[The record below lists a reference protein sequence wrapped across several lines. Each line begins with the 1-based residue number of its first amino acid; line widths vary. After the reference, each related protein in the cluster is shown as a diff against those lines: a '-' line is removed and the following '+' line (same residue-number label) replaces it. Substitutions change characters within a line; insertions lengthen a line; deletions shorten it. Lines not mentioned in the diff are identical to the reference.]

1 MDDAH
6 HDDGGLRAE
15 TSDGVLMAATRDGDK
30 EAFGLLVDRYKG
42 RLVAYLGRLT
52 GSPERAED
60 LAQEAFLRLWQSA
73 GRYADQGRL
82 QGLLYAIAVNLL
94 RSEERRARRW
104 RVLSVLLPVAPE
116 GAGVEAAAPASLLAR
131 ERERQLAQAVAELPL
146 AYRVP
151 LVLCEI
157 EGWSQRDAAAHLG
170 CREGTVKSR
179 LHRARAALRKKLSP
193 YWNEGRETS
202 HGTQRAEREPA
213 TPA

>member
-1 MDDAH
+1 M
-6 HDDGGLRAE
+6 E
-15 TSDGVLMAATRDGDK
+15 ATRKGDR
-30 EAFGLLVDRYKG
+30 EAFALLVDRYKE

-73 GRYADQGRL
+73 GRYAECGKL
-82 QGLLYAIAVNLL
+82 QGLLYSIAVNLV

-116 GAGVEAAAPASLLAR
+116 DFALPAPAALLAR
-131 ERERQLAQAVAELPL
+131 ERERHLARALAELPL

-151 LVLCEI
+151 LVLAEI
-157 EGWSQRDAAAHLG
+157 EGWSHRDVAAHLG

-179 LHRARAALRKKLSP
+179 LHRARQALRKKLSP
-193 YWNEGRETS
+193 YWNEGRDWNEGREAS
-202 HGTQRAEREPA
+202 HGRARAEREPA
-213 TPA
+213 APA

>member
-1 MDDAH
+1 MDHSASSDA
-6 HDDGGLRAE
+6 A
-15 TSDGVLMAATRDGDK
+15 LMAATREGDRD
-30 EAFGLLVDRYKG
+30 AFALLVDRYKE

-73 GRYADQGRL
+73 GRYAECGKL
-82 QGLLYAIAVNLL
+82 QGLLYSIAVNLV

-116 GAGVEAAAPASLLAR
+116 DFAPPAPAALLAR
-131 ERERQLAQAVAELPL
+131 ERERHLARALAELPL

-151 LVLCEI
+151 LVLAEI
-157 EGWSQRDAAAHLG
+157 EGWSHRDVAAHLG

-179 LHRARAALRKKLSP
+179 LHRARQALRKKLSP

-202 HGTQRAEREPA
+202 HGRARAEREPA
-213 TPA
+213 APA

>member
-1 MDDAH
+1 MDDA
-6 HDDGGLRAE
+6 R
-15 TSDGVLMAATRDGDK
+15 TSDAALMAATRDGDRQ
-30 EAFGLLVDRYKG
+30 AFGLLVDRYKD

-52 GSPERAED
+52 GSAERAED
-60 LAQEAFLRLWQSA
+60 LAQETFLRLWQSA
-73 GRYADQGRL
+73 GRYAEQGKL
-82 QGLLYAIAVNLL
+82 QGLLYSIAVNLV

-104 RVLSVLLPVAPE
+104 RVLSALLPVAPE
-116 GAGVEAAAPASLLAR
+116 GSAFEPSASAALLAR
-131 ERERQLAQAVAELPL
+131 ERERQLARALAELPL

-179 LHRARAALRKKLSP
+179 LHRARAALRKKLAP
-193 YWNEGRETS
+193 YWNEGRDANEGRETS
-202 HGTQRAEREPA
+202 HGRPRAEREPA